1 MIKLTYEL
9 ERLGD
14 YRCQLQEEAMTK
26 SAPHDQPA
34 TKTNEAEFE
43 LTAEDLE
50 RVVGGG
56 KTHSHSTGGQMEFL
70 TITMKHI
77 TVSSF

>member
-1 MIKLTYEL
+1 VIKLTYEL

-34 TKTNEAEFE
+34 TNTNEAEFE
-43 LTAEDLE
+43 LTAEDLD

>member
-1 MIKLTYEL
+1 
-9 ERLGD
+9 
-14 YRCQLQEEAMTK
+14 MTK

-34 TKTNEAEFE
+34 TKTNKAEFE
-43 LTAEDLE
+43 LTTEDLD

-70 TITMKHI
+70 TITMKDI